1 MVYTANVGT
10 SVRLDFTA
18 PYDGASPILYYVLVI
33 KSKSGI
39 FYEEATYCNARSDLT
54 VIAAKSCVL
63 PMDVLTAAS
72 YNLVQG
78 DIVIAKILAANIL
91 GES

>member
-1 MVYTANVGT
+1 
-10 SVRLDFTA
+10 
-18 PYDGASPILYYVLVI
+18 
-33 KSKSGI
+33 
-39 FYEEATYCNARSDLT
+39 
-54 VIAAKSCVL
+54 
-63 PMDVLTAAS
+63 MDVLTSAP